1 MNAKEQFTLWIQ
13 DAEKLDISQESDLL
27 ALFRKIS
34 DLNKITQQA
43 EKEMK

>member
-13 DAEKLDISQESDLL
+13 EVEKLDISQESDLL